1 MAYIY
6 GSAAQSCTTR
16 ASAHR
21 KDILLRV
28 ALPLLFILI
37 LSGAGFYSFKQ
48 SLPWVSAIFAVFFV
62 AAVLRFE
69 ELGLAISHYLS
80 HSQANARTGQ
90 IVARA
95 LEQLSNE
102 YHIFHD
108 LNFTGGH
115 LDHAVIGPTGFF
127 PIMTG
132 SHLGNVSA
140 SGESLRLNGWPFLLD
155 MLSGSWNQ
163 TQKLTKHLG
172 LHYSGDVRPCPV
184 LCFSRASVGIAGL
197 VRGAL
202 VVESGNLVQAILTH
216 EDELPPD
223 KVLLLVEKLSEMVGA
238 KDSQPQC
245 TQDQSQFPDPSLH
258 PAQPDSILPVCSRCE
273 HKATP
278 GEFELFPRECP
289 KCGRLYSFETHEPEA
304 APGESPQKR
313 VWKPSLAQLAVAVLL
328 VAGGAGYLAYS
339 QGLLSAWTPQSPAS
353 ATDASKVPA
362 PATPDAKPTAPVETT
377 TDAIPATAPDSLP
390 GVNASQIAAARD
402 SLPGVNASQVAAAP
416 ADTAQPGSVAN
427 ATAPAVPVMAESPV
441 SANGTVAQ
449 PPVPVAQS
457 PAETPVTQETKPDVT
472 ALTATDAPDPKAAPK
487 NATLP
492 AAKPSASTTKPAD
505 PFDRGKL
512 VVTSA
517 HPVTLWFKN
526 QQTFKELGPYEVNG
540 KKDILL
546 PKGFYSVVYLE
557 NGKHRQTTM
566 SFLSDFGQLDF

>member
-6 GSAAQSCTTR
+6 GNAAQNCTTR
-16 ASAHR
+16 ASARR

-37 LSGAGFYSFKQ
+37 LAGAGVFAFKQ
-48 SLPWVSAIFAVFFV
+48 SLPWISALFAVFFV

-69 ELGLAISHYLS
+69 ELGLAASHYLS

-90 IVARA
+90 VVARA
-95 LEQLSNE
+95 LEQLPNE
-102 YHIFHD
+102 YHVFHD
-108 LNFTGGH
+108 LNFNGGH
-115 LDHAVIGPTGFF
+115 LDHAVIGPSGFF

-140 SGESLRLNGWPFLLD
+140 SGESLRLNGWPFLMD

-172 LHYSGDVRPCPV
+172 LHYSGDLHPCPV
-184 LCFSRASVGIAGL
+184 LCFSRASVGVAGM

-202 VVESGNLVQAILTH
+202 VVEAGNLVQAILTH
-216 EDELPPD
+216 EDDLQPD
-223 KVLLLVEKLSEMVGA
+223 KILLLIEKLSEMVGA
-238 KDSQPQC
+238 KDAQPQC
-245 TQDQSQFPDPSLH
+245 TQDESLLSGAPLN
-258 PAQPDSILPVCSRCE
+258 PAQPDPNLPVCSRCG
-273 HKATP
+273 HRPTS

-304 APGESPQKR
+304 APDESPQKR
-313 VWKPSLAQLAVAVLL
+313 VWKPNLAQLAVTILL

-339 QGLLSAWTPQSPAS
+339 QGLLTAWTPQPPAS
-353 ATDASKVPA
+353 ATGASQVPVPA
-362 PATPDAKPTAPVETT
+362 KTDARPAAPVENKA
-377 TDAIPATAPDSLP
+377 DAIPTTAPDSLT
-390 GVNASQIAAARD
+390 GVNASQM
-402 SLPGVNASQVAAAP
+402 AAAP
-416 ADTAQPGSVAN
+416 TDTAQPGSVAN
-427 ATAPAVPVMAESPV
+427 ATGPAVPAMAESLA
-441 SANGTVAQ
+441 SANGTAAT
-449 PPVPVAQS
+449 PPVPVAQG
-457 PAETPVTQETKPDVT
+457 PADTPVTQETKPDVT
-472 ALTATDAPDPKAAPK
+472 ALTATDEPGPENAQK

-492 AAKPSASTTKPAD
+492 AATDKSSTTKPAD

-512 VVTSA
+512 VVTSSR
-517 HPVTLWFKN
+517 PVTLWFKN

-557 NGKHRQTTM
+557 NGKRRQTTM

>member
-16 ASAHR
+16 ASARR

-37 LSGAGFYSFKQ
+37 LAGAGFYSFKQ

-90 IVARA
+90 VVARA
-95 LEQLSNE
+95 LEQLPNE
-102 YHIFHD
+102 YHVFHD

-115 LDHAVIGPTGFF
+115 LDHAVIGPSGFF

-155 MLSGSWNQ
+155 MLSGSWSQ

-172 LHYSGDVRPCPV
+172 LHYSGDLHPCPV

-202 VVESGNLVQAILTH
+202 VVEAGNLVQAILTH
-216 EDELPPD
+216 EDGLPPD
-223 KVLLLVEKLSEMVGA
+223 KILLLVEKLSEMVGA
-238 KDSQPQC
+238 KDAQPQC
-245 TQDQSQFPDPSLH
+245 TQDESLLSGALLN
-258 PAQPDSILPVCSRCE
+258 PAQPDPNLPVCSRCG

-289 KCGRLYSFETHEPEA
+289 KCGRLYSFEPHEPEA

-339 QGLLSAWTPQSPAS
+339 QGLLTAWTPQPPAS
-353 ATDASKVPA
+353 ATGASQVTAPTKTDAQPM
-362 PATPDAKPTAPVETT
+362 APVETK

-390 GVNASQIAAARD
+390 DVNASQ
-402 SLPGVNASQVAAAP
+402 LAAAP
-416 ADTAQPGSVAN
+416 TDTAQPGSVAN
-427 ATAPAVPVMAESPV
+427 ATAPAVPAMAESLA
-441 SANGTVAQ
+441 SANETVTQ

-472 ALTATDAPDPKAAPK
+472 ALTATDAPDPKAAHQ
-487 NATLP
+487 NATPP
-492 AAKPSASTTKPAD
+492 AATAKASTTKPAD

-557 NGKHRQTTM
+557 NGKRRQTTM